1 MLRGVQLCSVEE
13 AAHELALR
21 FVHFDEHSDLGFP
34 YLSSPVPRL
43 GAAVGDNAKFAY
55 DQLAIGNFVY
65 PLLLQGRID
74 PFIWIRPDDMPL
86 EASDRVVQ
94 LFSRHCGRRDICIT
108 SDIEVAGALNWSRR
122 SVQISETSLARGL
135 SVPTDCPIFVDI
147 NLDYFACD
155 AIHGG
160 GWKIE
165 ITEAAFT
172 DFRKNKYNSVRLLY
186 GGARA
191 SVFESGGR
199 FWFTVDEPFRA
210 ALASRLSSQS
220 EVSRKLDRV
229 VDWIVGHRSRVEA
242 ICICKSHRSGFTPAG
257 SCGAILDALV
267 ARLHEA
273 LPISLGDIDGIL
285 SDRSASIIDTHSS
298 RGETSVMFAGS
309 SRSGSTSARK
319 NPIVAF
325 KEFLAGDVD
334 AQLRLQGDTMLEFLS
349 EALRIAADYGHPVTI
364 HELAAAIQDATLAA
378 DRYFDDVYFKALVG
392 RQ

>member
-1 MLRGVQLCSVEE
+1 
-13 AAHELALR
+13 
-21 FVHFDEHSDLGFP
+21 
-34 YLSSPVPRL
+34 
-43 GAAVGDNAKFAY
+43 
-55 DQLAIGNFVY
+55 
-65 PLLLQGRID
+65 
-74 PFIWIRPDDMPL
+74 
-86 EASDRVVQ
+86 

-135 SVPTDCPIFVDI
+135 SVPTDRPILVDI
-147 NLDYFACD
+147 DLDYFACD

-160 GWKIE
+160 GWIIE

-172 DFRKNKYNSVRLLY
+172 DFRKNKYNSVRLFY

-210 ALASRLSSQS
+210 ALPSRFSSQS

-242 ICICKSHRSGFTPAG
+242 ICICKSHRSGFSPVE
-257 SCGAILDALV
+257 SCGAILDALL

-285 SDRSASIIDTHSS
+285 SDRSASIIDTHPS
-298 RGETSVMFAGS
+298 RSGTSVMFAVS
-309 SRSGSTSARK
+309 SRSGSASARK

-325 KEFLAGDVD
+325 KAFLAGDDD

-349 EALRIAADYGHPVTI
+349 EALRIAADYGHPVAI
-364 HELAAAIQDATLAA
+364 HELSAAIRDATLAA

-392 RQ
+392 RQQRSRQRRCAPMMP